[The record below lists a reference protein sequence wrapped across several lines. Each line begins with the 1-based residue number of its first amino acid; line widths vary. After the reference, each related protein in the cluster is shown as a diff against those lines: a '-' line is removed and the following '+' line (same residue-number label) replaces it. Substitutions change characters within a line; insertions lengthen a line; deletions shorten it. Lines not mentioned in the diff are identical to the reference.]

1 MISRR
6 WGASWALAAAVC
18 WPGTAAA
25 CSCVSVRS
33 APEMY
38 ESASAVF
45 VGRVVTRTRLPDG
58 GGTSWRD
65 AYAVEFAVS
74 DWFKGP
80 GGDRVVVVTGDGGGD
95 CGVAFEVG
103 ETCLVYAFGSDPLVT
118 HLCSR
123 SGPLNMC
130 VGDIRQLER
139 HRLNRAAQATGL
151 VGVLVAF
158 GVGVAAGRA
167 WGRRRTATGGPAE
180 PDATPD
186 RGGK

>member
-1 MISRR
+1 MMTSWR
-6 WGASWALAAAVC
+6 WGVSWVLAVAAG

-25 CSCVSVRS
+25 CSCSVPP
-33 APEMY
+33 APQVY

-45 VGRVVTRTRLPDG
+45 VGRVASLTRLPDR
-58 GGTSWRD
+58 GGTSWQD

-80 GGDRVVVVTGDGGGD
+80 GGDRVVVVTGSGGGD

-103 ETCLVYAFGSDPLVT
+103 QTCLVYAFGTDPLVT

-123 SGPLNMC
+123 TGPLDQC
-130 VGDIRQLER
+130 VGDIRELER
-139 HRLNRAAQATGL
+139 HRLNRRARAAGV

-158 GVGVAAGRA
+158 GVGVACGRG
-167 WGRRRTATGGPAE
+167 WYRRHTAMGGPAE
-180 PDATPD
+180 PAAPAGRPRD
-186 RGGK
+186 